1 MNKRIEYVARYGQNE
16 DGAEVDPCK
25 NKRHADKL
33 IRDALRQIEIDPT
46 VESTP
51 WGFVISIWRLHIESG
66 IDELYWI
73 NPLLDENEDGEEVM
87 MYNGKE
93 LGLIEEGDEDVDSD
107 E

>member
-1 MNKRIEYVARYGQNE
+1 MNKRIEYVARYGQNV

-25 NKRHADKL
+25 DKRHADKL
-33 IRDALRQIEIDPT
+33 IRGALINPT

-51 WGFVISIWRLHIESG
+51 HGFLLSIWRLHIESG
-66 IDELYWI
+66 TEEEYWI
-73 NPLLDENEDGEEVM
+73 NPLLVENEDGLEVM

-93 LGLIEEGDEDVDSD
+93 LGLIEEGEEYVDSD

>member
-1 MNKRIEYVARYGQNE
+1 MNKRIEYVARYGYSA
-16 DGAEVDPCK
+16 DGADVDPCK

-46 VESTP
+46 VASTP
-51 WGFVISIWRLHIESG
+51 WGFVISVWRLHIESG
-66 IDELYWI
+66 IDEFYWI
-73 NPLLDENEDGEEVM
+73 NPLLDENEDGEEVI

>member
-1 MNKRIEYVARYGQNE
+1 MNKRIEYVARYGTSE
-16 DGAEVDPCK
+16 DGASVDPCK

-46 VESTP
+46 VASTP

-66 IDELYWI
+66 DEEFYWEH
-73 NPLLDENEDGEEVM
+73 PLLEDTEDEGRVI

-93 LGLIEEGDEDVDSD
+93 LG
-107 E
+107 